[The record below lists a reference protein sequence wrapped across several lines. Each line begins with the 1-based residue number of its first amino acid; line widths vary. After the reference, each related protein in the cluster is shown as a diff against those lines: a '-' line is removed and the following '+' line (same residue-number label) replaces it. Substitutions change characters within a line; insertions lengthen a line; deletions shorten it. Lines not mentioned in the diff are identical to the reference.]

1 MKKTI
6 VILGLLIYTSNQN
19 NSKTVICKSF
29 NAGTP
34 AGVKGKAKLFDGYF
48 NEKKL
53 LLQQY
58 PTPEILWLK
67 QRLQHRNMPVLLQ
80 RLYETNHPEV

>member
-48 NEKKL
+48 KKKSCCYNNTQL
-53 LLQQY
+53 RKFY
-58 PTPEILWLK
+58 G
-67 QRLQHRNMPVLLQ
+67 
-80 RLYETNHPEV
+80 